1 MTGISY
7 IVTLKDDAPRAAMAA
22 LIRRM
27 ENAHGFYK
35 NVGEHLVNS
44 VQDNFD
50 TERAPDGTP
59 WKTLSAVTLERR
71 EAEGH
76 AGSPILR
83 ISGALAGS
91 INYRPSDEDVRV
103 GTSLV
108 YAAIHHFG
116 GDSKGFMKATIP
128 ARPYLGMKPEDEDA
142 ILEIAEDWLAV
153 E

>member
-7 IVTLKDDAPRAAMAA
+7 IVTLKDETPRAAIAS
-22 LIRRM
+22 LIKKM

-44 VQDNFD
+44 VQENFD
-50 TERAPDGTP
+50 AERAPDGSP
-59 WKTLSAVTLERR
+59 WKTLSAVTVARR
-71 EAEGH
+71 EAMGH
-76 AGSPILR
+76 IGSPMLR

-91 INYRPSDEDVRV
+91 INYLPSDQDVRV
-103 GTSLV
+103 GSSLV

-116 GDSKGFMKATIP
+116 GDSKGYMKATIP